1 METAYT
7 DFDAFFRE
15 EYPRLV
21 GALSVVVGREQA
33 ADVAQEAFVRANAR
47 WGRVRRMDR
56 PGAWTRRVALNLVTD
71 HHRRVRR
78 GRAIEPLLA
87 SADAVESAPRDRDLA
102 EALAGLPTRQRLV
115 VALHYLLDLP
125 VAEVARELG
134 VAEGTVKAT
143 LHQARASL
151 RAKLE
156 VIDDAY

>member
-1 METAYT
+1 METVYR

-21 GALSVVVGREQA
+21 GALSVAVGPETA

-56 PGAWTRRVALNLVTD
+56 PAAWVRRVALNLVTD
-71 HHRRVRR
+71 HHRRLRR
-78 GRAIEPLLA
+78 RRAIDPLLVGDE
-87 SADAVESAPRDRDLA
+87 SVELAPRDRDLA
-102 EALAGLPTRQRLV
+102 EALATLPTRQRLV

-143 LHQARASL
+143 LHQARAAL
-151 RAKLE
+151 RARLE
-156 VIDDAY
+156 VIDDVT

>member
-7 DFDAFFRE
+7 DFDAFFRA

-21 GALSVVVGREQA
+21 GALSVAVGAEQA

-47 WGRVRRMDR
+47 WSRVRRMDR

-71 HHRRVRR
+71 HHRRLRR
-78 GRAIEPLLA
+78 RRAIDPLLV
-87 SADAVESAPRDRDLA
+87 ADESVEMAPQDRDLA
-102 EALAGLPTRQRLV
+102 EALAALPTRQRLV
-115 VALHYLLDLP
+115 VVLHYLLDLS
-125 VAEVARELG
+125 VADVAREMG
-134 VAEGTVKAT
+134 ISDGTVKAT

-156 VIDDAY
+156 VIDDVT